1 MCCGRTVGTAQVHTP
16 WMRGAQTFPT
26 TARSRSEVEECAQCP
41 IRALGGSPVTCS
53 DVPDDGGCRRA
64 AEGSRTDRSSRRC
77 DVATRPG
84 QRSYVRNYKGV
95 IPPPLWR
102 TLWIT
107 SCGGWT
113 VGMCTPVRTHVST
126 ESPPS
131 SVDRHGAVHS
141 ARGIAARLCRGGE
154 CRRAGDSRSAPA
166 AQRLG
171 RSMLGAQCSA
181 PASQCSAPPARRT
194 SASVESATSTIRTS
208 ARAAAGESTTSAVG
222 TWTNPPRIPSS
233 AGSVASRCCSA

>member
-16 WMRGAQTFPT
+16 WTRGVQTFPT
-26 TARSRSEVEECAQCP
+26 TARGRSSTAECTQCP
-41 IRALGGSPVTCS
+41 IRALRRNSMTCS
-53 DVPDDGGCRRA
+53 DVMGGEGRRRA
-64 AEGSRTDRSSRRC
+64 AEGSRTDRSSRRR

-84 QRSYVRNYKGV
+84 QRSYVRNYKDV

-131 SVDRHGAVHS
+131 SVDRHGAVHP
-141 ARGIAARLCRGGE
+141 ARGVAGRLCRGEE
-154 CRRAGDSRSAPA
+154 CRRAGGSRSAPA

-208 ARAAAGESTTSAVG
+208 ARAAAAASTTSAEG